1 MRYTLLI
8 KALILAV
15 VVAAPLSAD
24 KKATTGGVYLT
35 AYDFSRGALTNEGA
49 RSSKYDMLLHDSIF
63 GKPYIEV
70 IHNGEAT
77 RYQKGEIWG
86 FRDFDGKSYRFV
98 DKDAYEV
105 REAGKL
111 VIYTKDEFVTSRK
124 VRTASTYYF
133 SVGAAGSVTPLTVL
147 NLKLAFPNNHR
158 FHDHLDMMPGSVTDF
173 DKSHKMYR
181 VNHLLLSSES

>member
-1 MRYTLLI
+1 MRYTI
-8 KALILAV
+8 VITALILAV
-15 VVAAPLSAD
+15 AIAVPLSAD

-35 AYDFSRGALTNEGA
+35 AGDFSRGVLTNEGA

-70 IHNGEAT
+70 VHNGEAT
-77 RYQKGEIWG
+77 RYQKDEIWG
-86 FRDFDGKSYRFV
+86 FRDFDGKAYRFV

-111 VIYTKDEFVTSRK
+111 VIYTNDEFVAGRK
-124 VRTASTYYF
+124 GRTEPNYYF
-133 SVGAAGSVTPLTVL
+133 SVGAAGSVTPLTVM

-158 FHDHLDMMPGSVTDF
+158 FHDYLDMMPGRVTDF
-173 DKSHKMYR
+173 DKFHNTYR
-181 VNHLLLSSES
+181 VNHFLTSSES

>member
-1 MRYTLLI
+1 MRSTLI
-8 KALILAV
+8 ITALILAV
-15 VVAAPLSAD
+15 AIAAPLSAD
-24 KKATTGGVYLT
+24 KTATTGGVYLT
-35 AYDFSRGALTNEGA
+35 ADDFSRGVLTNEGL

-70 IHNGEAT
+70 VVNGKAI
-77 RYQKGEIWG
+77 RYMKDEIWG

-111 VIYTKDEFVTSRK
+111 VIYTNEEFVVGRKGRTSPN
-124 VRTASTYYF
+124 YYF
-133 SVGAAGSVTPLTVL
+133 SVGAAGSVTPLTIA
-147 NLKLAFPNNHR
+147 NLKDALPNNHR
-158 FHDHLDMMPGSVTDF
+158 FHDSLDMMPGSVTDF
-173 DKSHKMYR
+173 DKFHRMYR